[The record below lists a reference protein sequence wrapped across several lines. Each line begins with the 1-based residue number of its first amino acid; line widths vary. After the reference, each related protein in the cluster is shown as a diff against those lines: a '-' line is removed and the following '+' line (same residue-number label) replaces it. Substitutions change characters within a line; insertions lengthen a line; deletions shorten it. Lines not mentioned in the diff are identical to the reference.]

1 LPIPQIRG
9 SRKTNVAH
17 KAANLANLLPTGTV
31 LVFQALIP
39 SLTANGKCHIFNKY
53 LVGFVIAFC
62 AATCFLSSFT
72 DSFEY
77 EEKLYYGFATCKGLC
92 VLKYEDRTGEE
103 EKIKK
108 ELGKYKIEP
117 RDFVHAFGS
126 LFVFLIFA
134 ISSPDVLACFFPEAD
149 SENEYSIVIYLPLVA
164 GVLSSFLF
172 SVCPTERKG
181 FGYAG
186 GTGRRP

>member
-1 LPIPQIRG
+1 
-9 SRKTNVAH
+9 VAH

-53 LVGFVIAFC
+53 LAGFVIAFC
-62 AATCFLSSFT
+62 AASCFLSAFT

-77 EEKLYYGFATCKGLC
+77 EEKLYYGFATRKGLC
-92 VLKYEDRTGEE
+92 VLNYEDRTGEE

-108 ELGKYKIEP
+108 ELEKYKIEKQ
-117 RDFVHAFGS
+117 DFFHAFGS

-134 ISSPDVLACFFPEAD
+134 ITGTNVLVCFFPEAA
-149 SENEYSIVIYLPLVA
+149 SENEYSIVTYLPLVA
-164 GVLSSFLF
+164 GVLSSYLF
-172 SVCPTERKG
+172 ARYPTERKG

-186 GTGRRP
+186 STGRRP